1 MDTLKSLTEEL
12 LALTEEAEQ
21 YYIEVV
27 KQDPTYEVDF
37 HNRVKPFADKVQPK
51 AAAWLPIAKAFLLKT
66 DPRDLHVSQLEQT
79 VENLDV
85 VAIKSFYPSSG
96 MKRQRETFKSVR
108 YVLSSL
114 LAEME
119 RAASEQ

>member
-12 LALTEEAEQ
+12 LALTAEAEQ

-27 KQDPTYEVDF
+27 KQDPAYEVDF
-37 HNRVKPFADKVQPK
+37 HNRVKPFADKVQPL
-51 AAAWLPIAKAFLLKT
+51 AAAWLPSAKAFLVKT
-66 DPRDLHVSQLEQT
+66 NPRDLHVSQLEQT

-108 YVLSSL
+108 YVLNNL
-114 LAEME
+114 LDEMD
-119 RAASEQ
+119 RVASEQ